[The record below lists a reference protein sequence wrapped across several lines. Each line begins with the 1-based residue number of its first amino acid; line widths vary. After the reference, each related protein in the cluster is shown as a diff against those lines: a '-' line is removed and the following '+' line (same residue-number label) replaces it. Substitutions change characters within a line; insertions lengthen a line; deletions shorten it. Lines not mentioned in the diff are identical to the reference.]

1 MLTSTPA
8 IDLITFSPTA
18 AQLGTGTAIAG
29 TGGDLSGGVETA
41 AIVSNSGNVTLN
53 ATATGALCDG
63 AGDSINF
70 SQITT
75 TGLDAHLRDGVAGA
89 GVDER
94 GERQCRAHRARDE
107 GHYAGREVDV
117 RIREQRGGAD
127 RYVRRREHQQ
137 QPSGVHRHD
146 AVTLLEGRR
155 LQMRAISPSSPTSA
169 LALTSARGSGVL
181 RILRQRALVGALLSA
196 LAATQAAGFTATLNP
211 AAPLTVYLQVG
222 VGSFTN
228 DYIYGGQ
235 PQNNATINTVSVSV
249 ASTVLGNAT
258 AQAMTTNSTAAQ
270 SYWDGY
276 TYCSVPGQL
285 YIGGFYRTT
294 GGSSAAAQVTATVPA
309 GLTDGAGDTLPF
321 SKIQWTSS
329 GNGDTRRGAL
339 SSRHVRQRGRA
350 EPSAPW
356 RATLGTRAAGRS
368 SI

>member
-1 MLTSTPA
+1 
-8 IDLITFSPTA
+8 
-18 AQLGTGTAIAG
+18 
-29 TGGDLSGGVETA
+29 
-41 AIVSNSGNVTLN
+41 
-53 ATATGALCDG
+53 
-63 AGDSINF
+63 
-70 SQITT
+70 
-75 TGLDAHLRDGVAGA
+75 
-89 GVDER
+89 
-94 GERQCRAHRARDE
+94 
-107 GHYAGREVDV
+107 
-117 RIREQRGGAD
+117 
-127 RYVRRREHQQ
+127 
-137 QPSGVHRHD
+137 
-146 AVTLLEGRR
+146 
-155 LQMRAISPSSPTSA
+155 MRAISPSSPTSA
-169 LALTSARGSGVL
+169 LALTSARGLGVL

-329 GNGDTRRGAL
+329 GNGDTG
-339 SSRHVRQRGRA
+339 A
-350 EPSAPW
+350 EPFPAGTFVNGGVQTVGSMASNTWNESCWTFKYLNNSVPPAGTFTGVVLYTLSAP
-356 RATLGTRAAGRS
+356 
-368 SI
+368 